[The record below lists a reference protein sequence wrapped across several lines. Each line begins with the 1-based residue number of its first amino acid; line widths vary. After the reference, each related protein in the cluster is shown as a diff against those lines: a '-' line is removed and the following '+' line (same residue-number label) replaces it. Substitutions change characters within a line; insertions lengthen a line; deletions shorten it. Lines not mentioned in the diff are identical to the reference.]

1 MAYFCSCHKLQSYH
15 QYLAIAIQLI
25 VASAHPA
32 IVQAGSTTDDFFGSR
47 FTGMLIMRMYALYER
62 RRRVLGLYLGVALV
76 VSAIGLVRYLP
87 LHLIDIALCI

>member
-32 IVQAGSTTDDFFGSR
+32 IVQAGSTTDDFCGSR

-62 RRRVLGLYLGVALV
+62 RRACAGPVSRRRAGGVGHWLGALSS
-76 VSAIGLVRYLP
+76 SAF
-87 LHLIDIALCI
+87 D